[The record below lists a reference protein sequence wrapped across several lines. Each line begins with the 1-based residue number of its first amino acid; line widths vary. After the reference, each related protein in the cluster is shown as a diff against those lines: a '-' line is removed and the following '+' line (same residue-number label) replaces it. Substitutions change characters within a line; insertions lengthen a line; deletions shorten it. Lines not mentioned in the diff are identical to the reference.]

1 ACRGVGRGEQALSPG
16 RVRGATKAPPPPNER
31 SPRRPGIRTTAPRRN
46 GSAGTSACLPGPS
59 QLILRREPPAL
70 LPKKV
75 RRQDSSE
82 ALDRKGCISDILRI
96 IGVNV
101 RRKRAP
107 SLCSFA
113 IR

>member
-1 ACRGVGRGEQALSPG
+1 VRAGASPGKQALSPG
-16 RVRGATKAPPPPNER
+16 EQRKPNR
-31 SPRRPGIRTTAPRRN
+31 THGRALRRPRLNDCLRRN

-59 QLILRREPPAL
+59 QLMLRQEPPAL

-96 IGVNV
+96 IGVNA

-107 SLCSFA
+107 SL
-113 IR
+113 